1 MLMVGMSTGSK
12 EFLSSW
18 ILKSFIRVLSCL
30 ASKVNPNLKMKHA
43 FYLQRPS
50 SFKSFIISFYIFG
63 LTFKNLAQFTNK
75 AFLALRQV
83 KKLRLK
89 AIWFLFTMVI
99 PLSVRNFMIR
109 YHELIV
115 VLISY
120 VKGLS
125 MIKLYIEFS

>member
-30 ASKVNPNLKMKHA
+30 TSKVNPNLKMKHA
-43 FYLQRPS
+43 LYLQKLS
-50 SFKSFIISFYIFG
+50 FFKSFIISFYIFG

-75 AFLALRQV
+75 AFLPLKQV
-83 KKLRLK
+83 KILRLK

-120 VKGLS
+120 IKGLS